1 MKVGVLALQGA
12 FIEHM
17 NMLSSLGVDSVK
29 VRYEEDLEELD
40 GLIIPGG
47 ESTSI
52 RKIIDDNKIFDVL
65 KNKIKSGLPTW
76 GTCAGLILL
85 ASKIENQETSHLS
98 LIDITVV
105 RNGYGRQLGSFK
117 TYKMIPEISKEP
129 LPLVFIRAPYI
140 SEASSSVQVLCIHE
154 DRIVAAKDGNILVT
168 SFHPEL
174 SESTQF
180 HKYFI
185 DMIKKNKA

>member
-1 MKVGVLALQGA
+1 MKIGVLALQGA
-12 FIEHM
+12 FIEHIH
-17 NMLSSLGVDSVK
+17 MLEELGAKAVK
-29 VRYEEDLEELD
+29 VRYEQDLNDLD

-47 ESTSI
+47 ESTAI
-52 RKIIDDNKIFDVL
+52 RKIIDDNGIFDSL
-65 KNKIKSGLPTW
+65 KSKIQSGLPTW

-85 ASKIENQETSHLS
+85 ANKIENQDTTHFK

-117 TYKMIPEISKEP
+117 VDKIIPEISKEP

-140 SEASSSVQVLCIHE
+140 TKTGSSVQVLCVHD
-154 DRIVAAKDGNILVT
+154 DRIVAAKDRNILVT

-174 SESTQF
+174 SESTEF
-180 HKYFI
+180 HRYFI
-185 DMIKKNKA
+185 DMVRDLK

>member
-1 MKVGVLALQGA
+1 MKIGVLALQGA

-17 NMLSSLGVDSVK
+17 HMLEELGAKAVK
-29 VRYEEDLEELD
+29 VRYEQDLYDLD

-47 ESTSI
+47 ESTAI
-52 RKIIDDNKIFDVL
+52 RKIIDDNGIFDAI
-65 KNKIKSGLPTW
+65 KSKIRSGLPTW

-85 ASKIENQETSHLS
+85 ANKIENQDNTHFK

-105 RNGYGRQLGSFK
+105 RNGYGRQLGSFRVDK
-117 TYKMIPEISKEP
+117 IIPEISNEP

-140 SEASSSVQVLCIHE
+140 TEVGSSVQVLCVHD
-154 DRIVAAKDGNILVT
+154 DRIVAAQDRNILVT

-174 SESTQF
+174 SESTEF
-180 HKYFI
+180 HRYFI
-185 DMIKKNKA
+185 DMVRDLK

>member
-17 NMLSSLGVDSVK
+17 HMLSSLGVESVK
-29 VRYEEDLEELD
+29 VRYEEDLEGLD

-47 ESTSI
+47 ESTAI
-52 RKIIDDNKIFDVL
+52 RKIIDDNKIFDAL
-65 KNKIKSGLPTW
+65 KNKIESGLPTW

-85 ASKIENQETSHLS
+85 ANRIQNQETSHLK

-117 TYKMIPEISKEP
+117 TYKIIPEISSEP

-140 SEASSSVQVLCIHE
+140 TEVGSNVQVLCVHD

-180 HKYFI
+180 HKYFTE
-185 DMIKKNKA
+185 MINKSKA

>member
-1 MKVGVLALQGA
+1 MKIGVLALQGA
-12 FIEHM
+12 FIEHIH
-17 NMLSSLGVDSVK
+17 MLEELGAKAVK
-29 VRYEEDLEELD
+29 VRYEQDLNDLD

-47 ESTSI
+47 ESTAI
-52 RKIIDDNKIFDVL
+52 RKIIDDNGIFDVL
-65 KNKIKSGLPTW
+65 KSKIQSGLPTW

-85 ASKIENQETSHLS
+85 ANKIENQDTTHFK

-117 TYKMIPEISKEP
+117 VDKIIPEISKEP

-140 SEASSSVQVLCIHE
+140 TKTGSSVQVLCVHD
-154 DRIVAAKDGNILVT
+154 DRIVAAKDRNILVT

-174 SESTQF
+174 SESTEF
-180 HKYFI
+180 HRYFI
-185 DMIKKNKA
+185 DMVRDLK